1 MENIVKD
8 IRNKRGMSVSELA
21 KRAKTSR
28 QTIYA
33 IEKNEIE
40 NISGALMFRI
50 ADALEYDVR
59 EIFFESSV
67 IHEEQLLEKKTS
79 A

>member
-1 MENIVKD
+1 MMNRVKE
-8 IRNKRGMSVSELA
+8 IRTKRGMTVSELA
-21 KRAKTSR
+21 RRAKTSR

-33 IEKNEIE
+33 IEKNETK

-50 ADALEYDVR
+50 ADALEYAER
-59 EIFFESSV
+59 EIFLTKTVTHDEQNSSDS
-67 IHEEQLLEKKTS
+67 LS